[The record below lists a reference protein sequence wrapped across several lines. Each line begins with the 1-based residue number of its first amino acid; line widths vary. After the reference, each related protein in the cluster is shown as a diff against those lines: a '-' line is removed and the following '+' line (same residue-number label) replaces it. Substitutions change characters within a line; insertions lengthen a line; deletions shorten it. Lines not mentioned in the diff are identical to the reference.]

1 MTKVMLSLNARHIMA
16 RWVRVAPLFLV
27 CLCAVARAQQM
38 PPTLVVTDSV
48 RQLEFNDQIR
58 LVGRTSAHA
67 QSRIT
72 SEVTGRVSNIESEEG
87 VPVSA
92 GTPLVAIDNERTGFL
107 LAAKEAET
115 RQADLAAGLAE
126 TNRIR
131 TLELFGRSLV
141 SESARDSATAWAGMQ
156 AERHRELAA
165 ERDRL
170 ALDFENCTIRAPYAG
185 YTGRRLVEAGE
196 WVQPGVPVFEMV
208 DLSSVR
214 VTVDLPERY
223 FGHLSTG
230 STALIERQGGS
241 EDQFDAR
248 VTGISASAT
257 AETHTFPVIVTI
269 PEANGRLGG
278 GMVVRVTL
286 SLDQRFTSLAVDK
299 DAIVRQGQQT
309 LVYTVQEGKASPV
322 PVITSSSDGSM
333 VAIRA
338 EGLTEGMQVVIRG
351 NERIFPGSPV
361 MVAGEPPPGTPE
373 QDAETLSN

>member
-1 MTKVMLSLNARHIMA
+1 MILFMLYLNALPSVV
-16 RWVRVAPLFLV
+16 RWLLVAPLFLV
-27 CLCAVARAQQM
+27 VPCSVAVAQQM
-38 PPTLVVTDSV
+38 PPTLVVTDTV

-72 SEVTGRVSNIESEEG
+72 SEVTGRVADIDSEEG
-87 VPVSA
+87 VLVAA
-92 GTPLVAIDNERTGFL
+92 GTPLVSIANERMGFL
-107 LAAKEAET
+107 LTAKEAET
-115 RQADLAAGLAE
+115 RQAELAAGLAE

-131 TLELFGRSLV
+131 TLELFGRNLV
-141 SESARDSATAWAGMQ
+141 SESARDSSTAWAGMQ
-156 AERHRELAA
+156 AERFRELAA

-170 ALDFENCTIRAPYAG
+170 ALDFENCTIRAPYTG

-230 STALIERQGGS
+230 STVLVERQGGS
-241 EDQFDAR
+241 EDSFDAI
-248 VTGISASAT
+248 VTGIAASAT
-257 AETHTFPVIVTI
+257 EETHTFPVIITI
-269 PEANGRLGG
+269 PEADGRLGG

-309 LVYTVQEGKASPV
+309 LVYTVHEGKAAPI
-322 PVITSSSDGSM
+322 PVITSSYDGAM

-361 MVAGEPPPGTPE
+361 MVAGEPPPGTPD
-373 QDAETLSN
+373 QSAETGAN